1 MSEEIYEV
9 VWEEEYGSVSWIDD
23 DEGIVHNHFNCPI
36 CNVESARTDMYIEAM
51 ENEDKDGDNLFC
63 CSECN
68 ANFIFVEFVDYHHD
82 KAKIKFIESE
92 NEE

>member
-1 MSEEIYEV
+1 MRSE
-9 VWEEEYGSVSWIDD
+9 D
-23 DEGIVHNHFNCPI
+23 
-36 CNVESARTDMYIEAM
+36 TEATVPSTTSCGEL